1 MTMSFT
7 LAASAVGALDAD
19 AMAAARHRQERL
31 VKPSGAL
38 GRLEDVSVQL
48 CGIAGRCPA
57 PVPSHPVVVV
67 FAADHGVALAGVT
80 PWPQAVTAQMVAA
93 ACAGGAAVSVLSEQ
107 IGARLLVVDIGVAGS
122 LPPHP
127 RLLDR
132 KVRAGTAD
140 LSIDAA
146 MTIDDVDAA
155 LNIGAALAAEV
166 IGDGADLLVT
176 GEMGI
181 GNTTAAAAVIAA
193 LTGAPPASCTGRG
206 TGIDDAM
213 LARKVDIVT
222 AGVARLDG
230 RADDGR
236 ASGRAVLAEV
246 GGLEIAALAGY
257 IVAGVAARV
266 PVIVDGVI
274 TLAALLAAERLAP
287 GVAAGVI
294 AGHRSV
300 EPGASVALSAIGCE
314 PLVDLRMRLGE
325 GTGAC
330 LAVPIV
336 RAAAATLTSMAS
348 FDDAAVSTPD

>member
-1 MTMSFT
+1 MTTSFIR
-7 LAASAVGALDAD
+7 AARAVGALDAD
-19 AMAAARHRQERL
+19 AMAAARHRQQRL

-38 GRLEDVSVQL
+38 GRLEELSIQL

-57 PVPSHPVVVV
+57 TVPAHPFVVV
-67 FAADHGVALAGVT
+67 FAADHGVARAGVT

-107 IGARLLVVDIGVAGS
+107 IGAQLFVVDVGVVAT

-127 RLLDR
+127 RLIDR

-146 MTIDDVDAA
+146 MRTTQVDAA
-155 LNIGAALAAEV
+155 LDIGVAVAEQV
-166 IGDGADLLVT
+166 IAYGADLLVT

-213 LARKVDIVT
+213 LARKIDIVT

-230 RADDGR
+230 RAGD
-236 ASGRAVLAEV
+236 GRAVLAEV

-274 TLAALLAAERLAP
+274 TLAALLAAERLVP

-300 EPGASVALSAIGCE
+300 EPGASVALSAIDCE
-314 PLVDLRMRLGE
+314 PLIDLRMRLGE

-336 RAAAATLTSMAS
+336 QAAAATLASMAT
-348 FDDAAVSTPD
+348 FDDAAVSLPD

>member
-93 ACAGGAAVSVLSEQ
+93 ACSGGAAVSVLSEQ

-181 GNTTAAAAVIAA
+181 GNTTSAAAVIAA
-193 LTGAPPASCTGRG
+193 ITGARAEACTGRG
-206 TGIDDAM
+206 TGINDAM
-213 LARKVDIVT
+213 LTHKTAIVAAAAQRAR
-222 AGVARLDG
+222 ARSAVGDA
-230 RADDGR
+230 RAI
-236 ASGRAVLAEV
+236 LAEV
-246 GGLEIAALAGY
+246 GGFEMAALAGF
-257 IVAGVAARV
+257 IIGGAAAGV
-266 PVIVDGVI
+266 PVVVDGVI
-274 TLAALLAAERLAP
+274 TLAAALAAEQLAP
-287 GVAAGVI
+287 GIVARVI

-300 EPGASVALSAIGCE
+300 EPGASLALSALGLDPVI
-314 PLVDLRMRLGE
+314 DLGLRLGE
-325 GTGAC
+325 ASGGC

-336 RAAAATLTSMAS
+336 QAAAATLGSMAT
-348 FDDAAVSTPD
+348 FDAAAVTAIG